1 MLIELYHVNIDPIG
15 MLELINT
22 GNNLV
27 GLETTSLILPD
38 LQKNVNRTGCFGG
51 ILMINEFR
59 AITYNDEIDF
69 NDEHKF
75 VY

>member
-1 MLIELYHVNIDPIG
+1 MNRGLQESELSKPLNLAENSRKTLIELYRVNIDPVG

-38 LQKNVNRTGCFGG
+38 LQET
-51 ILMINEFR
+51 
-59 AITYNDEIDF
+59 
-69 NDEHKF
+69 
-75 VY
+75 